1 MPPLRLPGLLPALSL
16 TLASL
21 FPIASCMCYVSN
33 GSAVLNWGSNS
44 AYQPCSRDS
53 SNPLSTICCAINRSN
68 PPGGNIANGFT
79 QDICL
84 PSGLC
89 QNILV
94 DANGDTVYTY
104 WRDYCTVN
112 DYTSSKC
119 LDVCTGNGEASAD
132 GTAEVTP
139 CGTNDTVTKW
149 CCDHNNTACCF
160 EDSAQNIPVSL
171 GVSSTSSSSTT
182 TSASATTTTIPTPS
196 STTSSNSN
204 NNNTGLTTG
213 DKAGIGVGVA
223 GGAVLFVGLGLSIA
237 WFQRRRK
244 EKPAANELHMPQ
256 GAYSDAPKYAQFGPT
271 PLSEMGGVEVSEM
284 AAEEGA
290 EERRPVEMA

>member
-44 AYQPCSRDS
+44 VYQPCSKDS
-53 SNPLSTICCAINRSN
+53 SNPLSTICCAINRDN
-68 PPGGNIANGFT
+68 PSGGNIANGFT

-94 DANGDTVYTY
+94 DANGDTVYAY

-119 LDVCTGNGEASAD
+119 LDVCTGKGVCHGNFQSRYISTFQQHLYATPKTHYGYSRTASKETHPSTYPGIFA
-132 GTAEVTP
+132 
-139 CGTNDTVTKW
+139 
-149 CCDHNNTACCF
+149 NN
-160 EDSAQNIPVSL
+160 P
-171 GVSSTSSSSTT
+171 
-182 TSASATTTTIPTPS
+182 
-196 STTSSNSN
+196 
-204 NNNTGLTTG
+204 
-213 DKAGIGVGVA
+213 
-223 GGAVLFVGLGLSIA
+223 
-237 WFQRRRK
+237 R
-244 EKPAANELHMPQ
+244 
-256 GAYSDAPKYAQFGPT
+256 
-271 PLSEMGGVEVSEM
+271 
-284 AAEEGA
+284 
-290 EERRPVEMA
+290 